1 VFYLGYVRSELLRR
15 RVRTIVTLVGFAIG
29 VALVLVIAGVSR
41 GLEDAQKTALDPLS
55 SIGTDLTVTLSPA
68 QQDVGGFGPG
78 GGGGGG
84 RQLIEANQSAVTD
97 LSKLGKPGTHF
108 VHDFFLPGTQLTFP
122 QSQANAITK
131 LDGVA
136 AVSTGLVLSAVHQ
149 EGVVP
154 KIVAKIKTGG
164 QQLNVFRRITPP
176 SASEFSKIQAC
187 LQKAGVG
194 QQTAPPAQ
202 QQQQQGFGGAG
213 GGQTRR
219 GGLFNSAAAR
229 KCLPQR
235 FRQFRT
241 QVTTP
246 EQTLKQVVDP
256 PQTNITS
263 ASYTIG
269 GVKPEERS
277 TGLVTPSQVV
287 KGRFISRVGGEE
299 ALLAAS
305 YAQRHKLNVGSDLEL
320 NGTPF
325 TVVGLVKPPLG
336 GQSADVYIPIHA
348 LQRLAGEKDLAN
360 VILVRAKSSQDVS
373 NVQKEIQ
380 TTLGSGADVASAKQ
394 VADSINGSLVDA
406 SNLSHSLGLVLAIV
420 AAAAAFLL
428 AVLLTLSSV
437 GKRVREIGT
446 LKALGWSQW
455 LVVRQ
460 IVAECLTIGILGGL
474 LGVLLG
480 IGAAALIGA
489 VGPDLNASTTTGA
502 SQIFG
507 LGSTFARTATTS
519 VTLDAPLTLGLILV
533 GLALALGG
541 GLLAGT
547 AGALRAARLRPAD
560 ALRQVE

>member
-1 VFYLGYVRSELLRR
+1 MFYLRYVRSELLRR
-15 RVRTIVTLVGFAIG
+15 RARTILTVAGLAIG

-41 GLEDAQKTALDPLS
+41 GLEHAQKTALDPLS

-78 GGGGGG
+78 GGGGG

-97 LSKLGKPGTHF
+97 LSKLGKPGAHF

-136 AVSTGLVLSAVHQ
+136 AVSTGLVLSGVHQ

-154 KIVAKIKTGG
+154 KIVAKIKTGC

-176 SASEFSKIQAC
+176 SASEFAKIQAC
-187 LQKAGVG
+187 FQKAGVG

-213 GGQTRR
+213 GGRTRR
-219 GGLFNSAAAR
+219 GGFFNSAAAR

-256 PQTNITS
+256 PQTNIEST
-263 ASYTIG
+263 SYTIG

-305 YAQRHKLNVGSDLEL
+305 YAQRQKLNVGSDLEL

-336 GQSADVYIPIHA
+336 GQSADVYVPLRQ
-348 LQRLAGEKDLAN
+348 LQKLAAEKNLAN

-460 IVAECLTIGILGGL
+460 IVAECLTTGILGGL

-489 VGPDLNASTTTGA
+489 LGPDLNASTTTGA
-502 SQIFG
+502 SQLFG
-507 LGSTFARTATTS
+507 LGNTFAHTATTS